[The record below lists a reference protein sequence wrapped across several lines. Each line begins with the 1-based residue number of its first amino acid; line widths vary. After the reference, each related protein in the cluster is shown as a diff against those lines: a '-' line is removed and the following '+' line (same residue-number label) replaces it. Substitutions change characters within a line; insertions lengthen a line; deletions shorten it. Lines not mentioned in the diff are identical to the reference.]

1 MSDVILVG
9 AAGAPMKPRG
19 RLIFALDAT
28 ASREPGWD
36 VAVKLQAEMF
46 RSTAP
51 IGMLSV
57 QLVYYRGDGECR
69 ASRWVESGEQLAQLM
84 HKISCVGGITQIG
97 KVLQHAQRETEKAPV
112 QALIFIG
119 DAMEEEPDKLAG
131 TAAELGRLHTPV
143 HTFLEGHNAKAQA
156 AFRLISLRSGG
167 QFHQFGI
174 GTPQAVAQLGAKLGE
189 VARVAVRAALLTH
202 RSNG

>member
-51 IGMLSV
+51 IGMLQRAACLLPGRWRMSSV
-57 QLVYYRGDGECR
+57 Q
-69 ASRWVESGEQLAQLM
+69 
-84 HKISCVGGITQIG
+84 VGGKRRAARTA
-97 KVLQHAQRETEKAPV
+97 HAQDQLR
-112 QALIFIG
+112 
-119 DAMEEEPDKLAG
+119 
-131 TAAELGRLHTPV
+131 GRHY
-143 HTFLEGHNAKAQA
+143 AD
-156 AFRLISLRSGG
+156 R
-167 QFHQFGI
+167 
-174 GTPQAVAQLGAKLGE
+174 
-189 VARVAVRAALLTH
+189 
-202 RSNG
+202 